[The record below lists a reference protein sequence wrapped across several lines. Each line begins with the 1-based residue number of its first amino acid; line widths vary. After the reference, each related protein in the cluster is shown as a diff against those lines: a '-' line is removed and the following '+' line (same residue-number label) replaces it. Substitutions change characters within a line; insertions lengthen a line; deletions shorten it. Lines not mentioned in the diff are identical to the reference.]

1 VRPYEVMVI
10 FDAELEEP
18 AIAAVIDRGLEIIKT
33 NGGTPGNVERWGKR
47 SLAYEVNHKRDGYYV
62 VAEFVAEPKA
72 SAELD
77 RFLTLADEVVRHKIM
92 RVPDNA
98 AGRRRV
104 KAPSGR

>member
-1 VRPYEVMVI
+1 MVI

-18 AIAAVIDRGLEIIKT
+18 AIGAVVDRGLEIIKT

-62 VAEFVAEPKA
+62 VAEFVAEPKV

-92 RVPDNA
+92 RVPENA

>member
-1 VRPYEVMVI
+1 VRPYEVMI
-10 FDAELEEP
+10 ILDAELEEP
-18 AIAAVIDRGLEIIKT
+18 AIGSVVDRGLEIIKT
-33 NGGTPGNVERWGKR
+33 NGGTPGTVERWGKR

-92 RVPDNA
+92 RVPEHA

>member
-1 VRPYEVMVI
+1 MRPYEVMVI
-10 FDAELEEP
+10 FDAELDEP
-18 AIAAVIDRGLEIIKT
+18 AIGAVIDRGLEIIKT
-33 NGGTPGNVERWGKR
+33 NGGTPGNVDRWGKR
-47 SLAYEVNHKRDGYYV
+47 SLAYELNHRRDGYYV
-62 VAEFVAEPKA
+62 VAEFVSEPKA

-92 RVPDNA
+92 RVPENA